1 MGEQINKQQL
11 NISSEQYLA
20 ERVEQYQDW
29 YDKKAV
35 SMKRLYLRMR
45 AFSVVGGGLVPVLIN
60 IPQSVFGVPIIQVV
74 VTVIS
79 LLVVITVS
87 LESVFHY
94 REQWKNYRS
103 TEQLL
108 GHEKFLFR
116 SRVGRYQALADEEAF
131 RSFVERVEELI
142 ATENSATLNVM
153 TMASETA
160 DSLKRTE
167 PKQPLTPQGQA
178 SIGKVME

>member
-1 MGEQINKQQL
+1 MQQERTFDGL
-11 NISSEQYLA
+11 SVSPQEYVA
-20 ERVEQYQDW
+20 ERVDQYQKW
-29 YDKKAV
+29 YDGKAV
-35 SMKRLYLRMR
+35 MMKSRYLRMR

-60 IPQSVFGVPIIQVV
+60 VPSQHTLFDVSIVQLV

-79 LLVVITVS
+79 LMVVIAVS

-116 SRVGRYQALADEEAF
+116 SRVGRYQGMDDESAF
-131 RSFVERVEELI
+131 RLFVERVEEAI
-142 ATENSATLNVM
+142 SIENAATLNIM
-153 TMASETA
+153 TMANETVEA
-160 DSLKRTE
+160 TRHTKAGH
-167 PKQPLTPQGQA
+167 P
-178 SIGKVME
+178 

>member
-1 MGEQINKQQL
+1 
-11 NISSEQYLA
+11 
-20 ERVEQYQDW
+20 
-29 YDKKAV
+29 
-35 SMKRLYLRMR
+35 
-45 AFSVVGGGLVPVLIN
+45 
-60 IPQSVFGVPIIQVV
+60 
-74 VTVIS
+74 

-116 SRVGRYQALADEEAF
+116 SRVGRYQSLADEEAF

-142 ATENSATLNVM
+142 AAENSATLNVM
-153 TMASETA
+153 TMASETTDA
-160 DSLKRTE
+160 LKRTE
-167 PKQPLTPQGQA
+167 PKQL
-178 SIGKVME
+178 